1 MDNKSICKNCNSE
14 ISDRYCSNCGQ
25 RTSIHK
31 VTFKET
37 FQDFIDVVFS
47 INSPLFLTIKLLI
60 INPGKLFNEY
70 LNGKRK
76 TYYKPVPFFILT
88 TIVFVLIKALLNYD
102 PMENM
107 AVVGSEAVDQS
118 LINNAG
124 IFMAKNINNIIFTF
138 VFSFAIFVKL
148 FFYKKYTF
156 AEYLAVS
163 FYVIGFYIVITTVL
177 MFGLQYAGPKYKMVP
192 FIFLFFYMI
201 YVLTSL
207 FKKISVLTILKI
219 VFVFLFSI
227 FFYMIFGYGISF
239 LIVWL
244 KTL

>member
-1 MDNKSICKNCNSE
+1 MENKSICKNCNSE
-14 ISDRYCSNCGQ
+14 ISGSYCSSCGQ
-25 RTSIHK
+25 RTTIHK

-37 FQDFIDVVFS
+37 FQDFMDVVFS
-47 INSPLFLTIKLLI
+47 INSPLFLTLKLLV

-76 TYYKPVPFFILT
+76 TYYRPVPFFILT
-88 TIVFVLIKALLNYD
+88 TIVFVLIRVLLDYD

-107 AVVGSEAVDQS
+107 VVVGNESMDQS

-163 FYVIGFYIVITTVL
+163 FYVIGFYIIITTIL
-177 MFGLQYAGPKYKMVP
+177 MFGLQYAGAQYRMVP
-192 FIFLFFYMI
+192 FIILFFYMI

-207 FKKISVLTILKI
+207 FKKNKVLTILKT